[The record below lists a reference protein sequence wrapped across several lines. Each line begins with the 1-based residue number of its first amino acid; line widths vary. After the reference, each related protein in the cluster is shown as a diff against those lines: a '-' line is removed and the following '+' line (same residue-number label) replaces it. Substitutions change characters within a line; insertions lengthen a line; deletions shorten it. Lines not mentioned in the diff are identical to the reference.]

1 MTMTPRCQ
9 HRTHRAWTTAAS
21 RPWRVLGAL
30 ALGLALMTLARP
42 ALAGAGSEL
51 AHALARQAGAL
62 ERSGPG
68 ARVRIA
74 FDSNR
79 VLVGVVAGPDGARAV
94 VHNLSDPPPSGP
106 LATPLSLPPGG
117 SFLAPAGNWA
127 WNVSSPGALEIEVY
141 DGSLAAFRVV
151 DGRAVPAEVVDPGGL
166 WSLYSPRQIRWG
178 LLLWMVLLGTGL
190 LVLARN
196 VFALPI
202 RPRWGAL
209 LVVLALLP
217 ILPALSGE
225 RLFGPFDLQIGA
237 APWRGPL
244 QGPPFE
250 PATTRLSD
258 ISTHLVPWQTEVRR
272 QLLAGRVPLL
282 DQRVGAGQALLGNG
296 QSAPFSLLTLASLP
310 FDPPNAQA
318 LRAFL
323 KVLLALLGTFL
334 AARLLGVREGY
345 ALAAALGYALCGSI
359 AVWMLHP
366 HTEVMGLWPWLYI
379 GVEQLIRGERRGRP
393 AVLAGAALTGMLL
406 AGHPE
411 TAAMAVGAI
420 AVRWIWQGVCGG
432 WRDARPGA
440 ARFAVA
446 CLAAGGLAA
455 MAILPLVGTIPSS
468 MKVAA
473 VADEGAAWSHA
484 NPHLQLSSLI
494 HVAIPGVFGTWQD
507 GTYRGIGTFPKV
519 SEGAVGLGLLAL
531 AAAALPLLRRRSP
544 RETVLPLLAAGGF
557 AIQSLAFGL
566 DRVWAALPGISHVAP
581 RYAAYIAAFALALL
595 GSLGLERLTSAEPG
609 RRRRLALVLGLGA
622 GALLVAAPV
631 IAGSI
636 AGLDGVPR
644 WVARLQV
651 VSRPTVAWAVAG
663 LALPAIA
670 CLVRRRPAWVAAAA
684 AVIVAGQLAIPFH
697 DYIPTVPSAF
707 GYPELPLFDELQ
719 SADSGRLIGTR
730 GVLVP
735 NLACVYGFDDV
746 RAHDPTTWARYDRW
760 LERVLDLQRDA
771 QIAQY
776 LNPRP
781 DHRAPLAALA
791 TRYLIARDGLPVP
804 PPWRD
809 RGAFGSVRLW
819 ELDREPQWAF
829 FPREVIGAESAEEA
843 FSLTR
848 GDRAPEALAPIEAT
862 GLTAD
867 APDDRQQ
874 TGGTARA
881 LGVDRRGDS
890 DPGARQHP
898 RRCVAGRLP
907 GRDPR
912 LASDHRRAA
921 DADRT
926 GVRCSDRRP
935 RASGRAPRGSPLP
948 PPGLADRSADLRPHR
963 GSSARRSRPRSPAP
977 PSSGAAASPHRNEL
991 AKYRVSPRIVTTRSA
1006 RAARSTVGSPTSP
1019 PRVATR
1025 AASRT
1030 PTPAGAPGVRKPAA
1044 HDRENAAMTTPVAWG
1059 LGTPPTATTSQAS
1072 TRPPARKKSR

>member
-1 MTMTPRCQ
+1 
-9 HRTHRAWTTAAS
+9 
-21 RPWRVLGAL
+21 
-30 ALGLALMTLARP
+30 
-42 ALAGAGSEL
+42 
-51 AHALARQAGAL
+51 
-62 ERSGPG
+62 
-68 ARVRIA
+68 
-74 FDSNR
+74 
-79 VLVGVVAGPDGARAV
+79 
-94 VHNLSDPPPSGP
+94 
-106 LATPLSLPPGG
+106 
-117 SFLAPAGNWA
+117 
-127 WNVSSPGALEIEVY
+127 
-141 DGSLAAFRVV
+141 
-151 DGRAVPAEVVDPGGL
+151 
-166 WSLYSPRQIRWG
+166 
-178 LLLWMVLLGTGL
+178 
-190 LVLARN
+190 
-196 VFALPI
+196 
-202 RPRWGAL
+202 
-209 LVVLALLP
+209 
-217 ILPALSGE
+217 
-225 RLFGPFDLQIGA
+225 
-237 APWRGPL
+237 
-244 QGPPFE
+244 
-250 PATTRLSD
+250 
-258 ISTHLVPWQTEVRR
+258 
-272 QLLAGRVPLL
+272 
-282 DQRVGAGQALLGNG
+282 
-296 QSAPFSLLTLASLP
+296 
-310 FDPPNAQA
+310 
-318 LRAFL
+318 
-323 KVLLALLGTFL
+323 
-334 AARLLGVREGY
+334 
-345 ALAAALGYALCGSI
+345 
-359 AVWMLHP
+359 
-366 HTEVMGLWPWLYI
+366 
-379 GVEQLIRGERRGRP
+379 
-393 AVLAGAALTGMLL
+393 
-406 AGHPE
+406 
-411 TAAMAVGAI
+411 
-420 AVRWIWQGVCGG
+420 
-432 WRDARPGA
+432 
-440 ARFAVA
+440 
-446 CLAAGGLAA
+446 

-881 LGVDRRGDS
+881 LGVDRQATRIRVRVNTLDDAWLVVS
-890 DPGARQHP
+890 QAAIPGWQATIDG
-898 RRCVAGRLP
+898 RRTPIERAYGVLIAVHVPAGGRLVDLRYRP
-907 GRDPR
+907 LGWRIGAPISGLTAALLLAGLALGRRRRRR
-912 LASDHRRAA
+912 LGPPPPP
-921 DADRT
+921 T
-926 GVRCSDRRP
+926 GTSSQSTEC
-935 RASGRAPRGSPLP
+935 PRGS
-948 PPGLADRSADLRPHR
+948 
-963 GSSARRSRPRSPAP
+963 
-977 PSSGAAASPHRNEL
+977 
-991 AKYRVSPRIVTTRSA
+991 
-1006 RAARSTVGSPTSP
+1006 
-1019 PRVATR
+1019 
-1025 AASRT
+1025 
-1030 PTPAGAPGVRKPAA
+1030 
-1044 HDRENAAMTTPVAWG
+1044 
-1059 LGTPPTATTSQAS
+1059 
-1072 TRPPARKKSR
+1072 